1 MCKGVKRL
9 NHSIIINKQIL
20 FIYIRDNNDHILP
33 HIKEHLFETFISTS
47 GSGLGLFICKSI
59 IELHGGNIDHNFIE
73 PIGNEF
79 IIKLTFDLCEDTSL
93 INKMLI
99 IDNNEIQ
106 NIKILSKNIS
116 EKIISNLSEKQNI
129 NINENNKYNVLIVDD
144 SILNRKI
151 LYKLLKQFDTFNYV
165 YTAMDGNDAILKIL
179 KNQNIINI
187 VFLDKCMPIM
197 DGIMVANEL
206 RSLSYNNLIIGITGE
221 EDKEEKEKFIKNGV
235 DFIITKPIDN
245 VKINMIIEF
254 IIKNGTTRMENKLIQ
269 IINEKLEWI

>member
-1 MCKGVKRL
+1 
-9 NHSIIINKQIL
+9 
-20 FIYIRDNNDHILP
+20 
-33 HIKEHLFETFISTS
+33 
-47 GSGLGLFICKSI
+47 
-59 IELHGGNIDHNFIE
+59 
-73 PIGNEF
+73 
-79 IIKLTFDLCEDTSL
+79 
-93 INKMLI
+93 MLI

-106 NIKILSKNIS
+106 NIKILSRNIS
-116 EKIISNLSEKQNI
+116 EKFISNLSEKQNI

-165 YTAMDGNDAILKIL
+165 YTAIDGNDAILKIL
-179 KNQNIINI
+179 ENQKNINI
-187 VFLDKCMPIM
+187 VFLDKYMPIM
-197 DGIMVANEL
+197 DGIMVVNEL

-221 EDKEEKEKFIKNGV
+221 EDKEEKEKFIKSGV

-254 IIKNGTTRMENKLIQ
+254 IIKNGTTRMENQSIQ